1 LKIPQFNR
9 LSLITGKDGLDALQ
23 KIRVIVFGVG
33 GVGSWT
39 AEALIRSGIGHLT
52 LVDSDLV
59 CVTNINRQIQATT
72 ETIGHPKVDALRER
86 LLAINPKAEV
96 IAVEKVYDRT
106 TADTFEL
113 EDYDYIIDA
122 IDSFSCKLDLIAHAL
137 KTNATLFSSLG
148 AACKLD
154 PTRIKVDS
162 IWDTRGCRLGR
173 QLRNRLRKRNIR
185 SKFLCVYSDE
195 LIPGQEANTMG
206 CGTENCVCPKAKDAD
221 GNTVDAHEW
230 CSSKQQIN
238 GSAAHI
244 TGIFGFYLCGLVI
257 QDVMRA
263 FKNVRPLS

>member
-1 LKIPQFNR
+1 MSPQFHR
-9 LSLITGKDGLDALQ
+9 LSLVTGKSGLEALSNT
-23 KIRVIVFGVG
+23 RVIVFGVG

-39 AEALIRSGIGHLT
+39 AESLIRSGVGHLT
-52 LVDSDLV
+52 IVDSDLV
-59 CVTNINRQIQATT
+59 CVTNINRQLQATT
-72 ETIGHPKVDALRER
+72 DTIGLPKVEALRDR
-86 LLAINPKAEV
+86 LMAINPKAEV
-96 IAVEKVYDRT
+96 VTIETVYDRT
-106 TADTFEL
+106 TADSFKL
-113 EDYDYIIDA
+113 ENYDYIIDA
-122 IDSFSCKLDLIAHAL
+122 IDSFSCKLDLIANAHET
-137 KTNATLFSSLG
+137 KATLFSSLG

-162 IWDTRGCRLGR
+162 IWKTRGCRLGR

-185 SKFLCVYSDE
+185 SPFLCVYSDE
-195 LIPGQEANTMG
+195 LIPAQAGNSIG
-206 CGTENCVCPKAKDAD
+206 CGTGNCVCPKTKDAD

-230 CSSKQQIN
+230 CSSKLQIN